1 VSRWRAIALLC
12 GLGLW
17 ALALGVFL
25 VFALDENEAAL
36 GHTTLAVFLLGPPLG
51 GVVIGA
57 AAIGRRRFALGS
69 VLLLVV
75 GISVVSGAS
84 GSDDAEGDLFLAVVT
99 LPSAVIGVLVGL
111 AGAWLVRR
119 IAPA

>member
-1 VSRWRAIALLC
+1 LLC

-57 AAIGRRRFALGS
+57 AAIDRRRFALGS
-69 VLLLVV
+69 VLLLVL
-75 GISVVSGAS
+75 GISVVGGAS